1 MNYSGVALR
10 ANIFAPPDTPPP
22 TTKRHAYYF
31 EDEEGRE
38 EVTALCERYLKFL
51 EKMLSDFEQAHQSQ

>member
-1 MNYSGVALR
+1 MP
-10 ANIFAPPDTPPP
+10 I
-22 TTKRHAYYF
+22 YF